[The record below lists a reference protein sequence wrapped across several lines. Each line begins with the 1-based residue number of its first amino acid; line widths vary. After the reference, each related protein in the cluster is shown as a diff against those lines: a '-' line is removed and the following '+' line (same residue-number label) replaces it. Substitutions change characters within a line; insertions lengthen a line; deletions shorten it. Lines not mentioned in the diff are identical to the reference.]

1 MVESRGVQNSALMF
15 DSMRVRVRVF
25 FKAKRGLLLGPGP
38 VFFLVFTCFV
48 ARSLCRRRRRRR
60 RRSRSLSPVIKVLF
74 LIFDRSESAVN
85 ERCYARKIV
94 HTLKK

>member
-1 MVESRGVQNSALMF
+1 MF

-38 VFFLVFTCFV
+38 VFFFGVYVFRCAF
-48 ARSLCRRRRRRR
+48 
-60 RRSRSLSPVIKVLF
+60 SLSSSSSSSSVSISLVIKVLF
-74 LIFDRSESAVN
+74 LIFDRSESASVN

-94 HTLKK
+94 HTLSRHRK

>member
-1 MVESRGVQNSALMF
+1 MF

-25 FKAKRGLLLGPGP
+25 FKAKRELVLGPGP

-60 RRSRSLSPVIKVLF
+60 RSRSLSLVIKVLF
-74 LIFDRSESAVN
+74 LIFDRSESASVN

-94 HTLKK
+94 HTLSRHRK